1 MSKTTLK
8 LMDTYL
14 FGRDLQNALLAFI
27 YRDADSRLKKA
38 IETALLSSTLDL
50 NESELKELA
59 SLVKNSIDRIHGEKP
74 GPKLYKAG
82 KPDDAG
88 ILREAG
94 LQPPTGKEG
103 GSWRDSLTSY
113 FEKIA
118 GEDSNIGNLLKPC
131 NKYPMLTRAYLFSLT
146 RGSMVELKDKD
157 TECLSVALAMAGAY
171 ISLVAGGESEI
182 YVVPDGSLNSVR
194 KGSLTYSILLAEW
207 LDPEKPPH
215 RLSDLIGYFTG
226 IGNSSPDI
234 SLLLAL
240 LSHVLFYKDKVGTS
254 IEPEIF
260 NGYRLV
266 RIVAGN
272 RPQIMWSTPL
282 TMISKVLA
290 SEEASKRLARV
301 LSGLSELSELAS
313 SMSNKAKRSKAVGTG
328 SKKVED
334 VVGMCL
340 GSVYRYIE
348 TWSLDQLVECAS
360 GLSRLASSVSNDIQK
375 DIKTHAKETLKAISC
390 LTQGGSSYE
399 EGC

>member
-1 MSKTTLK
+1 MTKITLN
-8 LMDTYL
+8 LMNTYL

-27 YRDADSRLKKA
+27 YGDAKPELKKV
-38 IETALLSSTLDL
+38 IETAIRSSTLDL
-50 NESELKELA
+50 DDSRLRDLV

-74 GPKLYKAG
+74 GPKLYTAG
-82 KPDDAG
+82 TNDAK

-94 LQPPTGKEG
+94 LQPPAGKKG
-103 GSWRDSLTSY
+103 SSWRDSLTSY

-118 GEDSNIGNLLKPC
+118 GEVSNIGNLLKPC
-131 NKYPMLTRAYLFSLT
+131 GYPMLTRAYLFSFT
-146 RGSMVELKDKD
+146 RGSMVELKDKG

-182 YVVPDGSLNSVR
+182 YVVPDGSLKSVR
-194 KGSLTYSILLAEW
+194 NGSLTYSILLAEW
-207 LDPEKPPH
+207 LDPEKPPS
-215 RLSDLIGYFTG
+215 RLSSLIRHFTD

-234 SLLLAL
+234 SLLLAI

-266 RIVAGN
+266 RIMGGN

-290 SEEASKRLARV
+290 SEETSSRLAWV
-301 LSGLSELSELAS
+301 LRELSELAS
-313 SMSNKAKRSKAVGTG
+313 SKTSEVRDAVG
-328 SKKVED
+328 V
-334 VVGMCL
+334 CL

-360 GLSRLASSVSNDIQK
+360 GLSRLISSSSIQGDVK
-375 DIKTHAKETLKAISC
+375 RRIEGALRAISR
-390 LTQGGSSYE
+390 LT
-399 EGC
+399 